1 MKPVT
6 QPRSPLPLHLL
17 LLLLLAQGS
26 CSPHA
31 YGCLFEER
39 LCSHEELCA
48 NDGLFGHCQ
57 DVMVP
62 ARTQYDISAAVLQRL
77 QEILKQLMLQGLS
90 WQDDITQYVISME
103 MEKVPKL
110 RPKQQRLTVPLAD
123 ERFQWPAG
131 RGVYPVGASM
141 STMEQWPPSLIH
153 RYLQLILHGNQ
164 HQLHPESRFEGGM
177 LEPYLF
183 PKFGYRD
190 SPTEASAR
198 KTPPLPADT
207 PPSRQHSEPPRLR
220 RQVPAMPD
228 PRRSGPGAS
237 SHQQWGWKQLRDLMG
252 SYLFEQSG
260 NVFQP
265 SVEQERNHHW
275 RADHLDS
282 KDRERPADYVNSYD
296 LSYGEIQDANQ
307 KQPNR
312 VKGQSTGLRDPRPQ
326 EDECEMENVSNMTLF
341 QRSNLKMAALLDG
354 SQCGSVSTGGEWGLV

>member
-1 MKPVT
+1 
-6 QPRSPLPLHLL
+6 
-17 LLLLLAQGS
+17 
-26 CSPHA
+26 
-31 YGCLFEER
+31 GCLFEER
-39 LCSHEELCA
+39 LCSHEELCV

-164 HQLHPESRFEGGM
+164 HQPHPESRFEGGM

-183 PKFGYRD
+183 PK
-190 SPTEASAR
+190 
-198 KTPPLPADT
+198 
-207 PPSRQHSEPPRLR
+207 
-220 RQVPAMPD
+220 
-228 PRRSGPGAS
+228 
-237 SHQQWGWKQLRDLMG
+237 
-252 SYLFEQSG
+252 SG

-326 EDECEMENVSNMTLF
+326 E
-341 QRSNLKMAALLDG
+341 
-354 SQCGSVSTGGEWGLV
+354 